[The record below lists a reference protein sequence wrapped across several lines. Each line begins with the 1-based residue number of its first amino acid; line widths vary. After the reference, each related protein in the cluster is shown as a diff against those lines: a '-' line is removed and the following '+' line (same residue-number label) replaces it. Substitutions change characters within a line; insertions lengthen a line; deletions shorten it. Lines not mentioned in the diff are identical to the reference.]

1 LEQFEAQIFSI
12 IRQNLHMEG
21 RDPKVIL
28 KNYKLIYYFLTVPIC
43 KDPVTVGKII
53 SMLVTDKMQSMQ
65 IFSQTGEEML
75 NYEKIITELH
85 FKKLILLARLIITC
99 YNREKDTPFK
109 PVKTNPKKL
118 KSYSYHNSQSTALP
132 SKFQKDDRE
141 RLIEQL
147 SGSNPAS
154 VLRNILQG
162 L

>member
-1 LEQFEAQIFSI
+1 
-12 IRQNLHMEG
+12 MEG

-28 KNYKLIYYFLTVPIC
+28 KNYKLIYHFLTVPIC

-53 SMLVTDKMQSMQ
+53 SMLVSDKMQSMQ

-85 FKKLILLARLIITC
+85 FKKLILLARLIIAC

-109 PVKTNPKKL
+109 PVQTNPKKL
-118 KSYSYHNSQSTALP
+118 KTHSYQNSQSTALP

-147 SGSNPAS
+147 GSSNPAS
-154 VLRNILQG
+154 LLRNIL
-162 L
+162 